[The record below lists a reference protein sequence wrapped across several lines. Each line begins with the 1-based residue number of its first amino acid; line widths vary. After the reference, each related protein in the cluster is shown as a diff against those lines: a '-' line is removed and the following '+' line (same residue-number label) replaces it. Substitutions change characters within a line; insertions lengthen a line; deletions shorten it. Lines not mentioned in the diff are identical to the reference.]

1 LKKRM
6 ETKTIE
12 GIFIDR
18 ELVEEGAR
26 RWSL

>member
-1 LKKRM
+1 M